1 MDLIFQSL
9 LTGFMIFL
17 QIIILAYS
25 VYGVIM
31 ALYAFHKTP
40 CTKPTDQL
48 HRFAILV
55 AARNEAAVIGHLIDS
70 LHQQNYPRHLFTI
83 FVIPNNCNDDTAA
96 VAEKAG
102 ATIMGCPLPIEKK
115 GDVLNDAFLKISQSG
130 AAYDAICVFDADNLV
145 HPDFLS
151 EMNQALAAGAV
162 IGQCYR
168 DSKNPADT
176 GIAGS
181 SAIYFWM
188 LARFFNRAR
197 WAHNLSA
204 AISGS
209 GFMIRTSLVRKTN
222 GFRTVTLTE
231 DLEMTMLSYLADAHV
246 TWVPRAI
253 IYDEQPLSFSQSWQQ
268 RMRWTTGMYQ
278 IGRRYWKKIIIKC
291 FQERSL
297 QGLDMLTL
305 CMTAYM
311 QVLSFVTMLAVGLLY
326 VFMNKNGIGA
336 SSFIL
341 LTSVG
346 SALGTWLV
354 CTSVAALTV
363 KLEKHAMKPFWK
375 GILTYWIFI
384 LSWLPIN
391 IICLFKKDLK
401 WSPIEHSRTMR
412 LQDLPMKSSFADDE

>member
-1 MDLIFQSL
+1 
-9 LTGFMIFL
+9 MIFI
-17 QIIILAYS
+17 QIMILAYS
-25 VYGVIM
+25 VYGLVM
-31 ALYAFHKTP
+31 ALYAFRKTP
-40 CTKPTDQL
+40 SASPSDQQ

-55 AARNEAAVIGHLIDS
+55 AARNEAGVIGHLIDS
-70 LHQQNYPRHLFTI
+70 LNQQNYPRDLYTI
-83 FVIPNNCNDDTAA
+83 FVIPNNCHDDTAA

-102 ATIMGCPLPIEKK
+102 ATIMTCPLPIEKK

-151 EMNQALAAGAV
+151 EMNQALAAGAT

-209 GFMIRTSLVRKTN
+209 GFMIRTSLIRKTY
-222 GFRTVTLTE
+222 GFKTVTITE

-253 IYDEQPLSFSQSWQQ
+253 IFDEQPLSFSQSWQQ

-278 IGRRYWKKIIIKC
+278 IGRHYWKKIVVKC
-291 FQERSL
+291 LQERSL
-297 QGLDMLTL
+297 QGMDMITL
-305 CMTAYM
+305 CMTAHM
-311 QVLSFVTMLAVGLLY
+311 QVLSFVALLAVGLLY
-326 VFMNKNGIGA
+326 IFTSKNGTAAA
-336 SSFIL
+336 SFMLPASA
-341 LTSVG
+341 G

-363 KLEKHAMKPFWK
+363 KLEKHAILPFWK
-375 GILTYWIFI
+375 GILTFWIFI
-384 LSWLPIN
+384 MSWLPIN
-391 IICLFKKDLK
+391 IICLFKRDLK

-412 LQDLPMKSSFADDE
+412 LQDLPMKSSLVDDE